1 MPILSLNQFPRAIA
15 HIDGDAFFA
24 SVEQAMDPRLR
35 GRPIVTGKERGIAS
49 SMSYEA
55 KARGVTR
62 GMPLHEI
69 RRLCP
74 ECVILPSDYE
84 TYM

>member
-1 MPILSLNQFPRAIA
+1 MYDDPLSQPVSRAIA

-24 SVEQAMDPRLR
+24 SVEQAVDPRLR
-35 GRPIVTGKERGIAS
+35 GRAVVTGKERGIAS

-62 GMPLHEI
+62 GMPVHGD
-69 RRLCP
+69 P
-74 ECVILPSDYE
+74 APVP
-84 TYM
+84 